1 MKNFETTWT
10 WKMKPMD
17 DLVMCHI
24 ETEKPWAAE
33 KCSVPSSMDH
43 KDPVPFE

>member
-10 WKMKPMD
+10 ENETHD